1 MVQQVPSLGRQV
13 RMSDSAALQAELTL
27 PDPRRLLIASCVAII
42 VFGLIAIGAVWYAVR
57 SIDQMSLDVET
68 QRARAA
74 IEAVMA
80 EGALPDAATAM
91 RLTNA
96 FSLADAHFGSGPARD
111 GQISITVPGSDAL
124 LSWTPRRLGTEL
136 FYHLAPVR
144 LLTCLLFLAGIGVLL
159 SRLYKLTRQLDVR
172 RRAAQELA
180 SRDALTG
187 LHNRLGFDQQL
198 KRATANSALLYL
210 DLDGFKQVNDSF
222 GHSAGDDLLR
232 VVAERVARLARP
244 GDVVARIGGDEFAFL
259 RSPPTSRAELA
270 ELAADIGVALSE
282 PVRLGATQIQ
292 IGASIGIA
300 MGSEYA
306 DDRSRLVSAADG
318 ALYRAKAL
326 PGHAFVFADVPSIAA
341 AA

>member
-1 MVQQVPSLGRQV
+1 MVRPV
-13 RMSDSAALQAELTL
+13 RGNDDVVAADLAL
-27 PDPRRLLIASCVAII
+27 PDARRLLIISIVAII
-42 VFGLIAIGAVWYAVR
+42 LLALSVAGAAVY
-57 SIDQMSLDVET
+57 SVMSLD
-68 QRARAA
+68 QAA
-74 IEAVMA
+74 IDA
-80 EGALPDAATAM
+80 ETDRAKVALDVVLTGGTQPSAAAAARLAHDFQLNGA
-91 RLTNA
+91 R
-96 FSLADAHFGSGPARD
+96 FSSGAREMPGEVSIPVAGSN
-111 GQISITVPGSDAL
+111 AL

-136 FYHLAPVR
+136 GYHLAPLR
-144 LLTCLLFLAGIGVLL
+144 LLASALFLAGVAFVLN
-159 SRLYKLTRQLDVR
+159 RLYRLTRVLEAR

-198 KRATANSALLYL
+198 AQAADGPALLYL
-210 DLDGFKQVNDSF
+210 DLDGFKHVNDSF
-222 GHSAGDDLLR
+222 GHGAGDDLLR
-232 VVAERVARLARP
+232 IVAERLASLARK
-244 GDVVARIGGDEFAFL
+244 GDFVARIGGDEFAFL

-306 DDRSRLVSAADG
+306 DDRARLVNAADS

-326 PGHAFVFADVPSIAA
+326 PGHAFVFADAPPIAA

>member
-1 MVQQVPSLGRQV
+1 MVQQVPSLVRPV
-13 RMSDSAALQAELTL
+13 RMSDAAAAQADLTL
-27 PDPRRLLIASCVAII
+27 PNPRRLFIASCVGILLL
-42 VFGLIAIGAVWYAVR
+42 GMLAIGAVWYAVR
-57 SIDQMSLDVET
+57 SLDQMSLDMET

-74 IEAVMA
+74 IEAVLA
-80 EGALPDAATAM
+80 EGALPDAATAAH
-91 RLTNA
+91 LTKA
-96 FSLADAHFGSGPARD
+96 FSLVDAHFGGASARE
-111 GQISITVPGSDAL
+111 GEISIAVPGSDAR
-124 LSWTPRRLGTEL
+124 LSWTPRRLGTDL
-136 FYHLAPVR
+136 FYHLAPLR
-144 LLTCLLFLAGIGVLL
+144 LLTSVLFLAGIGVVVN
-159 SRLYKLTRQLDVR
+159 RLYKLTRELEAR

-198 KRATANSALLYL
+198 TLAAANSALLYL

-232 VVAERVARLARP
+232 IVAERLAGLARA

-259 RSPPTSRAELA
+259 RSPPTSRTELA

-282 PVRLGATQIQ
+282 PVRLGTAQIQ

-306 DDRSRLVSAADG
+306 DDRARLVGAADS

-326 PGHAFVFADVPSIAA
+326 PGHAFVFADAPPLATAA
-341 AA
+341 